1 MPIRYEVKA
10 YPKAVLDSQA
20 KPEVFNQ
27 PEFIPWVWYD
37 TQNIATNQGQLSFF
51 ASTNNDTT
59 ITNIQIANTFSA
71 DQYFRPFCITLD
83 WLIGATYQGSSGA
96 ANIVDDLL
104 AIQNAWRGIFYLRIS
119 AKDYAQVPMHALHA
133 SGGIYVSALLGTVS
147 SGILNYGMN
156 WMPDGGYWINGAIV
170 FAPLMNFQCF
180 LQGTG
185 SLTLNASP
193 RSTRISFHGSLSRRV
208 L

>member
-10 YPKAVLDSQA
+10 YPKAVLDASA
-20 KPEVFNQ
+20 KPEVYNQ
-27 PEFIPWVWYD
+27 PEFLPWAWYD
-37 TQNIATNQGQLSFF
+37 SQNIASNAGQTSFF
-51 ASTNNDTT
+51 AATNNDST

-96 ANIVDDLL
+96 AQIVDDLL
-104 AIQNAWRGIFYLRIS
+104 ALQNTWRGIFYLRIS
-119 AKDYAQVPMHALHA
+119 AKDYAQVPIHALHA
-133 SGGIYVSALLGTVS
+133 SGGIYVSALAGTP
-147 SGILNYGMN
+147 SGSNILNYGMN

-185 SLTLNASP
+185 TVTLNAT
-193 RSTRISFHGSLSRRV
+193 RMTRISFHGSLSRRV